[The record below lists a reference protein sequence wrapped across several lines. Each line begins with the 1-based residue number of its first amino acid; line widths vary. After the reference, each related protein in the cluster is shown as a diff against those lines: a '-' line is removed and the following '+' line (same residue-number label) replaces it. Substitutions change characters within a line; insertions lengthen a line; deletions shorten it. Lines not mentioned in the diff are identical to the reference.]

1 MVHRLNP
8 ACELRMV
15 NGFNTLKEEGE
26 KDGGR
31 EGWAEGRKEKR
42 EDRDCMWP
50 TKSKVF
56 TG

>member
-31 EGWAEGRKEKR
+31 EG
-42 EDRDCMWP
+42 
-50 TKSKVF
+50 
-56 TG
+56 

>member
-1 MVHRLNP
+1 MDSNWYGNCSLIIYSIASNRGQETMVHRLNP

-31 EGWAEGRKEKR
+31 EG
-42 EDRDCMWP
+42 
-50 TKSKVF
+50 
-56 TG
+56 